1 MWLFAVALGLLP
13 TNGMRSPESVILPA
27 ASLSLAYVGTYVRLI
42 RAEML
47 KTAHADWVVFARA
60 RGLSEGRIA
69 MHMLLNSLRGSV
81 TALGMSIPKL
91 VAGTFVI
98 ESIYAWPGLGR
109 LCVSAIFNRDMP
121 VIVGYVLVTAV
132 LFIVFNLLSDLALA
146 ALDPRERR
154 RSS

>member
-1 MWLFAVALGLLP
+1 
-13 TNGMRSPESVILPA
+13 
-27 ASLSLAYVGTYVRLI
+27 
-42 RAEML
+42 
-47 KTAHADWVVFARA
+47 
-60 RGLSEGRIA
+60 
-69 MHMLLNSLRGSV
+69 
-81 TALGMSIPKL
+81 MSIPKL